1 MKEFTIGSK
10 ALETV
15 NDFLGSSANPLT
27 ASLMEVVQ
35 KYGSPSEINRSARKA
50 RQLDHLFE
58 QLRESQSPYLADLEW
73 LSAQRDEGSFIDV
86 ADYRR
91 KVLGEGAGEQTFAED
106 RAVTLEISA
115 LQYFP
120 WLVAEAEQ
128 AVAGQEIMP
137 GRFIRVRQMV
147 EQEKDQG
154 DLLAVAA
161 AMQIIGASYVESLDT
176 KGVDGSN
183 VHLGGPETI
192 TGYFGGIGQPND
204 YVYKW
209 VDELLYYYT
218 RYGIEQY
225 LNINHGTIL
234 AGLML
239 YKLGIDVSFK
249 ISVFTGHDNPFAM
262 LWTLSMARLLA
273 REDGSTPL
281 DGINFSNSVNSDT
294 IKLSSTIRAA
304 LGLEQNIRFEHHITE
319 AYRSIVRQPY
329 DRLDELLEV
338 AVEVPNIAAKH
349 EGGDPDVEATREH
362 SSDLLDYFRAK
373 DEIIEAGDMGH
384 LTRNYLDKH
393 DAVNRTA
400 WKLTEK
406 GLAFRG
412 AARLHHGS

>member
-120 WLVAEAEQ
+120 WLVAEAKQ

-137 GRFIRVRQMV
+137 GRFIRVRHMV

-262 LWTLSMARLLA
+262 LWTLSMARLFA
-273 REDGSTPL
+273 RDDGSTPL

-304 LGLEQNIRFEHHITE
+304 LGLEENVRFEHHITE

-338 AVEVPNIAAKH
+338 AVDVPNIAAKH
-349 EGGDPDVEATREH
+349 EGGDPAVEATRER

-373 DEIIEAGDMGH
+373 DEIIETGDMGH
-384 LTRNYLDKH
+384 LVRNYLDKH

-400 WKLTEK
+400 RRLTEK

-412 AARLHHGS
+412 ATRLHHGS